1 MKYILPILITCGFLF
16 AWNKAFGETITTGN
30 LLPNSGDGVDWGSSS
45 TDQINSANSSG
56 YVSNNGTVNGFDITC
71 TNQSNCGYKY
81 SVGGDFEV
89 TGTATVTADN
99 IGLTSNS
106 INQSMLDNGVT
117 LNSYI
122 DVANCESTE
131 GNCESKGGA
140 NDSHT
145 TTIVLK
151 DSSGNVLSTTT
162 QTRNEVT
169 GFQGNCNG
177 YPGTTTTGI
186 TTACGQYNDRIIYL
200 GLGANKVD
208 WSWQGTDSNYTNQSR
223 QGPNLLGASLNMT
236 YNNVEFNPIDEDTQE
251 VIEDIDTDIVDII
264 EDIPEDFDWNN
275 DDLYFDD
282 TYTWE
287 EDEYAWEDDY
297 IIEDNFYFEEEYSM
311 EEDMYF
317 EEFEME
323 EFDITEFEQIPM
335 FEDFED
341 ISEIDFEEM
350 PTMEEVFFEE
360 DFTMEPPPMMMEE
373 VFTEEF
379 EEDFTEFLEE
389 TGMEEEFMEFLED
402 EGITAEEFFEEIAEE
417 EFNDELT
424 EESFEEFEEPMEDIA
439 TEEESVPEVVE
450 NKEETMEESTE
461 SEPVEKEVASNEP
474 TNKPTNE
481 PQQEESKEDES
492 DSEGTEDS
500 EVPTEESGEQEDIQ
514 SEEPKQVDSKDGIT
528 TDVAKVEN
536 KLKKNLKTIAK
547 RIAKVTKEA
556 TQNLSKEDLFFK
568 NNTLDAYNKTQ
579 FYKSKDIYTDQ
590 GLNLFNNQIDL
601 GVYDKEIYSSVT
613 LASYTQN
620 DPVEVHRV
628 QLQKAQDKTN
638 KLKLELEAMKNGG

>member
-16 AWNKAFGETITTGN
+16 AWNKTFGETITTGN

-56 YVSNNGTVNGFDITC
+56 YVSNNGTINGFDITC

-81 SVGGDFEV
+81 SEGGDFEV

-236 YNNVEFNPIDEDTQE
+236 YNNTEFNPINEDTQE
-251 VIEDIDTDIVDII
+251 VIEDIDTDIIDII
-264 EDIPEDFDWNN
+264 EEIPEDFNWYEE
-275 DDLYFDD
+275 DLPIFEIPMEEEVYFDD
-282 TYTWE
+282 NMG
-287 EDEYAWEDDY
+287 WEDDFY
-297 IIEDNFYFEEEYSM
+297 IPFEDIETVFIEELPSII
-311 EEDMYF
+311 
-317 EEFEME
+317 E
-323 EFDITEFEQIPM
+323 EFDMEV
-335 FEDFED
+335 
-341 ISEIDFEEM
+341 FEEM
-350 PTMEEVFFEE
+350 PVMEEVFFEE
-360 DFTMEPPPMMMEE
+360 EFIMEPPPMMMEE

-402 EGITAEEFFEEIAEE
+402 EGITAEEFFEEITEE

-424 EESFEEFEEPMEDIA
+424 EESFEEFEEPLEEIT
-439 TEEESVPEVVE
+439 TEEESVSEVVE
-450 NKEETMEESTE
+450 DETETMEEVTE
-461 SEPVEKEVASNEP
+461 SEPVEEEKEVAKNEP
-474 TNKPTNE
+474 T
-481 PQQEESKEDES
+481 EESPAEEESNSESSEDS
-492 DSEGTEDS
+492 DISTED
-500 EVPTEESGEQEDIQ
+500 SGEQEDIQ
-514 SEEPKQVDSKDGIT
+514 SEEGKQMDTEDGIA

-547 RIAKVTKEA
+547 QIAKVTKET
-556 TQNLSKEDLFFK
+556 TQNLSKEDLFLK
-568 NNTLDAYNKTQ
+568 GNNLDAYKEVA
-579 FYKSKDIYTDQ
+579 FYSTKSVYENTNMGFFLQMDLSPYTGDIY
-590 GLNLFNNQIDL
+590 LNTNLN
-601 GVYDKEIYSSVT
+601 VYTE
-613 LASYTQN
+613 N
-620 DPVEVHRV
+620 DPIEVNRV
-628 QLQKAQDKTN
+628 KLINLNTVKN
-638 KLKLELEAMKNGG
+638 KLLAELEALKQ